1 MCVTPRHIVGR
12 RYDTGREKGC
22 SLIEDLGPPHL
33 GRGPLL
39 YPFSFLLLLLN
50 TYYTEGGFYRYGV
63 TPGRGAIGVGGG
75 GPSSILYSTVQYCRV
90 PSLLPYCTVLY
101 CKH

>member
-33 GRGPLL
+33 GRGPLFC
-39 YPFSFLLLLLN
+39 PFSFLLLLLN
-50 TYYTEGGFYRYGV
+50 TYYTGGGFNLPP
-63 TPGRGAIGVGGG
+63 PGAAPYSIGNEG
-75 GPSSILYSTVQYCRV
+75 GPSVFCTVRYSTVECR
-90 PSLLPYCTVLY
+90 PYCTVLY